1 MAQLPES
8 GTQYMSPDRL
18 RSGLEECFGVGAI
31 SQFARISGISRSQI
45 SRYLNASCPV
55 PKHVAWLVD
64 LCVAVK
70 RLQIWVDAM
79 AGSTAT
85 LVKQVQE
92 AKAVCFDTWCGDEV
106 PRIWEESKSL

>member
-1 MAQLPES
+1 MAQLPEAGS
-8 GTQYMSPDRL
+8 QYMSPDQL
-18 RSGLEECFGVGAI
+18 RSGLEECFGPGAI
-31 SQFARISGISRSQI
+31 SQFARSSGISRSQV

-70 RLQIWVDAM
+70 RLDIWLNAI

-85 LVKQVQE
+85 LVKQVHE
-92 AKAVCFDTWCGDEV
+92 AKAVCCDARCADNV
-106 PRIWEESKSL
+106 PHIWKEAKSL